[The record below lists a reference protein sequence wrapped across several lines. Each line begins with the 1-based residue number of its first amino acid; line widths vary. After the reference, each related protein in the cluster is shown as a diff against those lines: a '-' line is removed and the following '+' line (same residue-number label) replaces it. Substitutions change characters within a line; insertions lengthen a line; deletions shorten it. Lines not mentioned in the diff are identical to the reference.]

1 MFVSVRHLVTRS
13 KTNKISSKVS
23 NIEISLFSL
32 LCTFVLP
39 SLFFF
44 LLFQLFFCLSS
55 HFFFCFS
62 SLFFLCISSLFFFC
76 LSSIFY
82 FCLSSLFLSALL
94 FAPVLP
100 NKPNVFHSACKHTNL
115 KFSMS
120 LAYVSCLTSMY

>member
-62 SLFFLCISSLFFFC
+62 SLFFFC